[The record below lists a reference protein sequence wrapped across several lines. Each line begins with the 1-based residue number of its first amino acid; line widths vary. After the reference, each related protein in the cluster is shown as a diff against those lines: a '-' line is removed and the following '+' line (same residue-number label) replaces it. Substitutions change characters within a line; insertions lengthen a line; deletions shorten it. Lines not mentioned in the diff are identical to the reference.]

1 MIALVRWLLPLLPLL
16 ALTGPA
22 QAGSAGERELR
33 KEVIVAAPAAEV
45 WAAWA
50 TSAGAQTFFAPS
62 ARIELSRGGAYEIL
76 FAPDA
81 PRGQR
86 GAEGLHVLSY
96 VPGQMIS
103 FEWSAPPDFPEIR
116 ERGASTFVVV
126 HITRLG
132 PRRARVVLHH
142 LGWGKGSDW
151 DAMHAYF
158 DRAWDVVL
166 GRLQKRFAEGR
177 ALDFS
182 KM

>member
-1 MIALVRWLLPLLPLL
+1 
-16 ALTGPA
+16 
-22 QAGSAGERELR
+22 
-33 KEVIVAAPAAEV
+33 V

-126 HITRLG
+126 HR
-132 PRRARVVLHH
+132 
-142 LGWGKGSDW
+142 GKGSDW